1 MVLSLDNYG
10 DIDYDEEFFN
20 NLIDYEELFNNLS
33 EEELFSIMQLCQT
46 ALHGILGWE

>member
-1 MVLSLDNYG
+1 MLKRKVLSLDNYE
-10 DIDYDEEFFN
+10 DIDYEK
-20 NLIDYEELFNNLS
+20 LFNNLS